1 MKSQTEIETK
11 FDVDDDVVVT
21 DLRDSRRRGV
31 SRGAR
36 RVRPRRP
43 VLRHQ
48 RPALAPQTSIVL
60 RRRLG
65 GDDEGWHVKF
75 ERAPGE
81 RTEIHEPVGD
91 DPTEIPESLLDLL
104 VLHCH
109 DAELVPVAEVR
120 NHRVVH
126 RSARR
131 RRASRSPRCATTT

>member
-11 FDVDDDVVVT
+11 FDVDDDVMVT
-21 DLRDSRRRGV
+21 ELHGIDGVSSAAAPVEFDLDAQYFDTSDLRL
-31 SRGAR
+31 
-36 RVRPRRP
+36 
-43 VLRHQ
+43 LRN
-48 RPALAPQTSIVL
+48 SVVL

-91 DPTEIPESLLDLL
+91 DPEEVTESLLDLL

-126 RSARR
+126 RLLDAAGERI
-131 RRASRSPRCATTT
+131 AE

>member
-21 DLRDSRRRGV
+21 ELHSIDGVLSAAAPVEFDLDAQYFDTSDLRLLSNSV
-31 SRGAR
+31 
-36 RVRPRRP
+36 
-43 VLRHQ
+43 
-48 RPALAPQTSIVL
+48 VL

-75 ERAPGE
+75 ERAPE
-81 RTEIHEPVGD
+81 E
-91 DPTEIPESLLDLL
+91 PTEVPESLLDLL

-126 RSARR
+126 RLLDPAGEPI
-131 RRASRSPRCATTT
+131 AEVC